1 MANDFKNSISAT
13 VGTSRVE
20 MYTAP
25 SLTGKRS
32 MLIGLE
38 VCNIH
43 ATNDVTIDVEIYDDS
58 SAAWVN
64 LTKGLLVPNGS
75 TASVIAGQ
83 KIVLEESDKVA
94 VTCDTSGGASA
105 ILSILEDV

>member
-20 MYTAP
+20 MYTTP
-25 SLTGKRS
+25 SLTGTRS

-43 ATNDVTIDVEIYDDS
+43 TADVGITVEIWDDS
-58 SAAWVN
+58 ASAWVN
-64 LTKGLLVPNGS
+64 LTKALPVPVGS

-83 KIVLEESDKVA
+83 KIVLEEEDKVA
-94 VTCDTSGGASA
+94 VTCDTAGGASA